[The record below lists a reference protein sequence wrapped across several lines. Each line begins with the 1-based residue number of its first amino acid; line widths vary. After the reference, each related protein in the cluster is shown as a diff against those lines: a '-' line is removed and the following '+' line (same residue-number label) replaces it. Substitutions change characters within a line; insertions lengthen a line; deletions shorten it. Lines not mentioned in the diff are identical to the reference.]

1 MTTFG
6 TSGILNTLNNSF
18 NLAYKAKS
26 LRCFEVQNGNLLP
39 INRFSIKENCVRI
52 GTITLEVS
60 FGCSDTAL
68 SLMTVADPGGERQ
81 QIYVAAGGGGGAMGP
96 CPHPAL

>member
-6 TSGILNTLNNSF
+6 TLGILNTLSNSF
-18 NLAYKAKS
+18 NLAGKAKS
-26 LRCFEVQNGNLLP
+26 LRCFDVQNGNLLP

-52 GTITLEVS
+52 GTIAFDFS

-68 SLMTVADPGGERQ
+68 SLVTVADPGGGRETTDLCGRG
-81 QIYVAAGGGGGAMGP
+81 VGARVP
-96 CPHPAL
+96 CPHPTK